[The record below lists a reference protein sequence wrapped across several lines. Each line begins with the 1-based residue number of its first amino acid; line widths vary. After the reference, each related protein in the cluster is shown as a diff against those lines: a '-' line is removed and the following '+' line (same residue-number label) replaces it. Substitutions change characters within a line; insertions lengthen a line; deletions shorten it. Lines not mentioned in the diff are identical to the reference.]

1 MKNIFKWLYRPKQKG
16 EDIMSNKVEKQIT
29 KLASRISEISD
40 KISVMERDV
49 TRFKQQ
55 VSEDMKA
62 LVKVVRENR

>member
-1 MKNIFKWLYRPKQKG
+1 
-16 EDIMSNKVEKQIT
+16 MSNKVEKQIT